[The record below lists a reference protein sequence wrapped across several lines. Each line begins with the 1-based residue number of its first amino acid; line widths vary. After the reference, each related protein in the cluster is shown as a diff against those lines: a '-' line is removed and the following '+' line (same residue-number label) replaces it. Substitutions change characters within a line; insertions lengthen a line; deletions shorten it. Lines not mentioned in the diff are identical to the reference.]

1 MSLSD
6 AALAPSSAPLRILA
20 VDDDPQILKVIS
32 LKLELCGYEVMTAGS
47 GKEALE
53 VIARRGLPHLALV
66 DLTMPE
72 MNGFELCAALEQ
84 FSDLPI
90 IMVTAISDEDT
101 VIRGIEQY
109 AEDYV
114 TKPFSLGELV
124 ARVQRVL
131 RRVGNFAYALAPVI
145 RVDEFLSVDYAHQNA
160 IVKGKPVAL
169 TPLETKLLYIL
180 MRNAGHVVTSDFI
193 LRRLWPLEEMGEESL
208 RVHVHNLRKK
218 IEPVP
223 SKARY
228 ILNERGVG
236 YKFPAR
242 R

>member
-6 AALAPSSAPLRILA
+6 AAPAPSSAPVRVLA
-20 VDDDPQILKVIS
+20 VDDDQQILRIIS
-32 LKLELCGYEVMTAGS
+32 LKLEMSGYEVMTAGS
-47 GKEALE
+47 GREALE

-66 DLTMPE
+66 DLSMPE
-72 MNGFELCAALEQ
+72 MSGFDLCRALEQ

-90 IMVTAISDEDT
+90 IMVTAISDEET

-109 AEDYV
+109 AEDYI
-114 TKPFSLGELV
+114 TKPFSLRELV

-131 RRVGNFAYALAPVI
+131 RRVGNFGYALAPVI
-145 RVDEFLSVDYAHQNA
+145 RVDEFLSVDYAHQSA
-160 IVKGKPVAL
+160 VAKGKPVAL

-180 MRNAGHVVTSDFI
+180 MRNAGHDVTNDFI
-193 LRRLWPLEEMGEESL
+193 LRRLWPLEEVGEDSL

-223 SKARY
+223 SKTRY

-236 YKFPAR
+236 YKFPAQR
-242 R
+242 

>member
-6 AALAPSSAPLRILA
+6 AALAPSLAPQRILA
-20 VDDDPQILKVIS
+20 VDDDPQILKMIS
-32 LKLELCGYEVMTAGS
+32 LKLEMSGFEVMTAVS

-53 VIARRGLPHLALV
+53 VIARRGLPHLALI
-66 DLTMPE
+66 DLSMPG
-72 MNGFELCAALEQ
+72 MTGFELCAALEQ

-90 IMVTAISDEDT
+90 IMVTAMSDEET

-109 AEDYV
+109 AEDYI
-114 TKPFSLGELV
+114 TKPFSLRELV

-131 RRVGNFAYALAPVI
+131 RRVGDFGYALAPVI
-145 RVDEFLSVDYAHQNA
+145 RVDDFLSVDYAHQA
-160 IVKGKPVAL
+160 ALVGGERVAL

-180 MRNAGHVVTSDFI
+180 MRNAGRVVTSDFI
-193 LRRLWPLEEMGEESL
+193 VRRLWPLEEMGEDSL

-218 IEPVP
+218 IERAPA
-223 SKARY
+223 KAHY

-236 YKFPAR
+236 YKFPAQR
-242 R
+242 